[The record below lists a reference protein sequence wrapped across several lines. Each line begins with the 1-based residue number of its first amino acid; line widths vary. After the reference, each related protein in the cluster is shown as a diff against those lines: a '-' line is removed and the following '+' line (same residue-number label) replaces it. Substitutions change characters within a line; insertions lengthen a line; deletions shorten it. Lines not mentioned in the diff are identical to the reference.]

1 MAFEHYLFSDGKRRR
16 CGFTTGTCAALAAA
30 GAARKLLLGRWPDT
44 VRLRTPKGLVVEVPL
59 EDCRLEGDAAV
70 CGVRKDGGD
79 DVDQTTGAL
88 IVASVSRTDPP
99 GITILGGP
107 GVGRVTKPG
116 LDQPVGSPA
125 INRIPRQMIRQELE
139 TLCRESDYRGGLT
152 VTISVPEGAR
162 IAEKTFNPHLGIQ
175 GGISILGTSGIV
187 EPMSLTAMADS
198 LRLELRQLAAQGE
211 RNVILTPG
219 NYGMDF
225 LRHHGLDKLGV
236 PVVKCSN
243 FIGEALDQA
252 AEDGMEGVLL
262 VGHAGKLVKL
272 AGGILNTHSR
282 YGDCRT
288 ELFCAH
294 AAVCG
299 ADQATCRALLESA
312 TTDACLAILEQ
323 AGLRQAVLD
332 RLLTAIHSHLTRRV
346 GGRYPIGAILFSNQ
360 FGELGRTPDT
370 QEVLQRWQQKQELSM
385 G

>member
-59 EDCRLEGDAAV
+59 EDCRLEGDTAV

-88 IVASVSRTDPP
+88 IVASVAKTDIP

-116 LDQPVGSPA
+116 LDQPVGAPA
-125 INRIPRQMIRQELE
+125 INRVPRQMIRQELE
-139 TLCRESDYRGGLT
+139 TLCRESEYRGGLT
-152 VTISVPEGAR
+152 VTISVPEGER
-162 IAEKTFNPHLGIQ
+162 IAAKTFNPHLGIQ

-219 NYGMDF
+219 NYGQDF
-225 LRHHGLDKLGV
+225 LQHHGLDKLGV

-282 YGDCRT
+282 YGDCQT

-299 ADQATCRALLESA
+299 AGQEVCRALLASA

-332 RLLTAIHSHLTRRV
+332 RLLTAIHTHLTRRV

>member
-1 MAFEHYLFSDGKRRR
+1 MEQRKFYQQKLLRYGY
-16 CGFTTGTCAALAAA
+16 TTGSCAA
-30 GAARKLLLGRWPDT
+30 GAAKAATLMLCTGRKVDR
-44 VRLRTPKGLVVEVPL
+44 VPL
-59 EDCRLEGDAAV
+59 MTPGGVLLELEVLDPVLDEKSASCA
-70 CGVRKDGGD
+70 VRKDGGD
-79 DVDQTTGAL
+79 DPDATSGLL
-88 IVASVSRTDPP
+88 IYARVQRISR
-99 GITILGGP
+99 GIQIEGGV

-152 VTISVPEGAR
+152 VTISVPEGER
-162 IAEKTFNPHLGIQ
+162 IAAKTFNPHLGIQ

-219 NYGMDF
+219 NYGQDF
-225 LRHHGLDKLGV
+225 LQHHGLDKLGV

-299 ADQATCRALLESA
+299 ADQATCRALLASA

>member
-30 GAARKLLLGRWPDT
+30 GAARKLLLGRWPET

-59 EDCRLEGDAAV
+59 EDCRLEGDTAV

-88 IVASVSRTDPP
+88 IVASVAKTDIP

-125 INRIPRQMIRQELE
+125 INRVPRQMIRQELE

-162 IAEKTFNPHLGIQ
+162 IAAKTFNPHLGIQ

-219 NYGMDF
+219 NYGQDF
-225 LRHHGLDKLGV
+225 LQHHGLDKLGV

-299 ADQATCRALLESA
+299 AGQEVCRALLASA

-332 RLLTAIHSHLTRRV
+332 RLLTAIHTHLTRRV

>member
-1 MAFEHYLFSDGKRRR
+1 M
-16 CGFTTGTCAALAAA
+16 
-30 GAARKLLLGRWPDT
+30 
-44 VRLRTPKGLVVEVPL
+44 
-59 EDCRLEGDAAV
+59 
-70 CGVRKDGGD
+70 
-79 DVDQTTGAL
+79 
-88 IVASVSRTDPP
+88 
-99 GITILGGP
+99 
-107 GVGRVTKPG
+107 
-116 LDQPVGSPA
+116 
-125 INRIPRQMIRQELE
+125 
-139 TLCRESDYRGGLT
+139 
-152 VTISVPEGAR
+152 TISVPEGER
-162 IAEKTFNPHLGIQ
+162 IAAKTFNPHLGIQ

-252 AEDGMEGVLL
+252 AEDGLEGVLL

-299 ADQATCRALLESA
+299 AGQEICRALLASA